1 MEILPQS
8 EFDVM
13 QVLWSS
19 QPPLTSR
26 VVVDAL
32 METRGWTIQTVA
44 TLLGRLVKKGF
55 LASAKE
61 GREVRYQ
68 ILIQR
73 AEYMELE
80 TQDFVEKYRGNSVRN
95 LLAAFADQGALS
107 TEDFD
112 SLSSWLDQQRRG
124 K

>member
-80 TQDFVEKYRGNSVRN
+80 TQDFVEKYRGNPVRN

-112 SLSSWLDQQRRG
+112 SLSLWLDQQRRG

>member
-13 QVLWSS
+13 QVLWGS

-73 AEYMELE
+73 AEYIELE
-80 TQDFVEKYRGNSVRN
+80 TQDFVEKYRGNPVRN

-112 SLSSWLDQQRRG
+112 SLSLWLDQQRRG

>member
-13 QVLWSS
+13 QVLWGS

-73 AEYMELE
+73 AEYMKL
-80 TQDFVEKYRGNSVRN
+80 KPKI
-95 LLAAFADQGALS
+95 LWKS
-107 TEDFD
+107 TGGT
-112 SLSSWLDQQRRG
+112 L
-124 K
+124 

>member
-13 QVLWSS
+13 QVLWGS

-80 TQDFVEKYRGNSVRN
+80 TQDFVEKYRGT
-95 LLAAFADQGALS
+95 L
-107 TEDFD
+107 
-112 SLSSWLDQQRRG
+112 
-124 K
+124 

>member
-13 QVLWSS
+13 QVLWRSK
-19 QPPLTSR
+19 PPLTSR

-32 METRGWTIQTVA
+32 MQTRGWTIQTVA

-55 LASAKE
+55 LASSKQ
-61 GREVRYQ
+61 GRELRYQ
-68 ILIQR
+68 VLISQSD
-73 AEYMELE
+73 YMALE
-80 TQDFVEKYRGNSVRN
+80 TQDFVEKYKGNSMKR

-112 SLSSWLDQQRRG
+112 SLSTWLDEQRTG

>member
-112 SLSSWLDQQRRG
+112 SLSLWLDQQRRG

>member
-1 MEILPQS
+1 MHS
-8 EFDVM
+8 N
-13 QVLWSS
+13 
-19 QPPLTSR
+19 R
-26 VVVDAL
+26 C
-32 METRGWTIQTVA
+32 G
-44 TLLGRLVKKGF
+44 LLGRWMKKGF

-80 TQDFVEKYRGNSVRN
+80 TQDFVEKYRGNPVRN

-112 SLSSWLDQQRRG
+112 SLSLWLDQQRRG

>member
-32 METRGWTIQTVA
+32 MDTRGWTIQTVA

-80 TQDFVEKYRGNSVRN
+80 TQDFVEKYRGNPVRN

-112 SLSSWLDQQRRG
+112 SLSLWLDQQRRG

>member
-13 QVLWSS
+13 QVLWASA
-19 QPPLTSR
+19 PPLTSR

-32 METRGWTIQTVA
+32 QETRGWTIQTVA
-44 TLLGRLVKKGF
+44 TLLGRLVKRGF
-55 LASAKE
+55 LASSKD
-61 GREVRYQ
+61 GREVHYRVLVPQ
-68 ILIQR
+68 
-73 AEYMELE
+73 ADYMALE
-80 TQDFVEKYRGNSVRN
+80 TQDFVEKYRGNSMKN

-112 SLSSWLDQQRRG
+112 SLSAWLDQQRSG